1 MSSWRSSSPAAA
13 RASGRPLISGAEN
26 PRRVRIDQ
34 AAAGAAA
41 DHGDVAQ
48 ARIAPGRS
56 APGRAALTRSR
67 LAAVAALAAIVAL
80 SLIAASLLGARGGGG
95 GGSSP
100 GVAVSGASQV
110 ERLLQG
116 IPQEAGV
123 LGEPGA
129 PVTLVEY
136 ADLQCPFCAQWA
148 ATTFPELVDRYVR
161 AGLLRV
167 ELRGLAFI
175 GPDSETAL
183 RTALAAGEQD
193 RLWHVVE
200 LLYLNQGGE
209 NAGWVDEELLSR
221 IARSVPGLDE
231 NRLLAVAGSEAVGA
245 SLADSAGAAEAA
257 GVTGTPWFELGPT
270 GGDLHRLEVS
280 SLGPGEFR
288 AAIDALL
295 AG

>member
-1 MSSWRSSSPAAA
+1 M
-13 RASGRPLISGAEN
+13 
-26 PRRVRIDQ
+26 
-34 AAAGAAA
+34 
-41 DHGDVAQ
+41 AQ

-95 GGSSP
+95 GFSP

-116 IPQEAGV
+116 IPQEASV

-136 ADLQCPFCAQWA
+136 ADLQCPFCAQWG

-231 NRLLAVAGSEAVGA
+231 NRLLAEAGSEAVGA